1 MTKLLANRQSL
12 VLVVVVQFRRIEVE
26 QVHVVR
32 VVATSVVVPAALRLE
47 SFARCTGI
55 AHCRDQGLPLILRG
69 QVLVKGKCPVKRDMT
84 KEGA

>member
-47 SFARCTGI
+47 SFAR
-55 AHCRDQGLPLILRG
+55 
-69 QVLVKGKCPVKRDMT
+69 
-84 KEGA
+84 